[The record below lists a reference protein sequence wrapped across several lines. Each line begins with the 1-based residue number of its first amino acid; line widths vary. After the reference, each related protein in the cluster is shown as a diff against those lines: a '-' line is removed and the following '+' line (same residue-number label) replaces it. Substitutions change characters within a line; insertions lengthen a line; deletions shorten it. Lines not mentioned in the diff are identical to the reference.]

1 MCVHVVKMH
10 CSVYEYVDQPVLAV
24 EFPIKIFI
32 LYKTVIYISTIDS
45 NNLLFLYLCSW
56 SPKKEIT
63 VSKVQSFLTT
73 FEVMTALF
81 LGRAVI

>member
-1 MCVHVVKMH
+1 MCK
-10 CSVYEYVDQPVLAV
+10 SA
-24 EFPIKIFI
+24 
-32 LYKTVIYISTIDS
+32 IDS

>member
-1 MCVHVVKMH
+1 MH
-10 CSVYEYVDQPVLAV
+10 CSVCEYVAQPGFAV
-24 EFPIKIFI
+24 EFPIKNLFS
-32 LYKTVIYISTIDS
+32 LYETVIYISAIDS

-73 FEVMTALF
+73 FEVMTALL

>member
-1 MCVHVVKMH
+1 MH
-10 CSVYEYVDQPVLAV
+10 CSVYEYVDQAGFAV
-24 EFPIKIFI
+24 EFPIKNFI
-32 LYKTVIYISTIDS
+32 LYETVMYISAIDS
-45 NNLLFLYLCSW
+45 NNFLFLYLCSW